1 MSNDAGKIVM
11 TDWSFGIWKVL
22 TDMLVVEREWERI
35 WFELV
40 SGDDFSAYIGG
51 DVLEKRFTRNW
62 YNATSPK
69 MGILLQNK
77 AEVVMNAIDAH
88 EEEWN
93 GYDLARQGLYFALLF
108 NGYRYEDIT
117 KVEGDDLERI
127 FILSVSMPYASWN
140 ELHNIVAH
148 NIDFSLASSFKGL
161 NNAL

>member
-1 MSNDAGKIVM
+1 MSNDVDRFVM
-11 TDWSFGIWKVL
+11 DGWTSGITKVL
-22 TDMLVVEREWERI
+22 TDMLVIDREWERI

-40 SGDDFSAYIGG
+40 SRYDFSEYLGG
-51 DVLEKRFTRNW
+51 GALDGSYTKDWR
-62 YNATSPK
+62 NATGRK
-69 MGILLQNK
+69 MGMFLQGK

-117 KVEGDDLERI
+117 KVEGDALERI

-140 ELHNIVAH
+140 ELHNI
-148 NIDFSLASSFKGL
+148 DFSLASSFKGL